1 MVRLKGVLTPAER
14 QLAKTVEGVDMVKR
28 LRQNLIALG
37 RDKLCE
43 QVSEI
48 TGAKTLAL
56 FTDIDVQSANGC
68 SCSRVD
74 RDIQNEV
81 DRAGIARWKNSSKAS
96 SSFEPKYSA
105 RRKSS
110 SPRLS
115 ENQAP
120 RALFITCSDSRVDPT
135 LLTQT
140 DPGELFI
147 LRNAGN
153 MVPPYGSMQGGST
166 ATIEYAMAVLK
177 VPHIMSAVIPIV
189 RVMKA
194 LLHPEDVHDLPAV
207 KEWVG
212 QAETTRRLMREH
224 YTDLQGNARLI
235 KTTQENVR
243 SQLRPSSHPSVR
255 RAAAA
260 QKESGSPW
268 VGLFHLDR
276 RCMGL

>member
-1 MVRLKGVLTPAER
+1 MEKLVKGFLKFRTEVFG
-14 QLAKTVEGVDMVKR
+14 KK
-28 LRQNLIALG
+28 
-37 RDKLCE
+37 K
-43 QVSEI
+43 
-48 TGAKTLAL
+48 AL
-56 FTDIDVQSANGC
+56 FT
-68 SCSRVD
+68 
-74 RDIQNEV
+74 
-81 DRAGIARWKNSSKAS
+81 
-96 SSFEPKYSA
+96 
-105 RRKSS
+105 
-110 SPRLS
+110 RLS

-177 VPHIMSAVIPIV
+177 VPHIIV
-189 RVMKA
+189 CGHTDCAVMKA
-194 LLHPEDVHDLPAV
+194 VLHPEEVHDLPAV

-224 YTDLQGNARLI
+224 YTDLKGIDRLI

-243 SQLRPSSHPSVR
+243 SQLDHLRTHPSVALLLR
-255 RAAAA
+255 K
-260 QKESGSPW
+260 KEVDLHGWVYSISTGDVWVYDFDSEEFTSLLHETSPR
-268 VGLFHLDR
+268 LKATR
-276 RCMGL
+276 

>member
-1 MVRLKGVLTPAER
+1 MERLVKGFLKFRTEVFGKKKE
-14 QLAKTVEGVDMVKR
+14 
-28 LRQNLIALG
+28 
-37 RDKLCE
+37 
-43 QVSEI
+43 
-48 TGAKTLAL
+48 L
-56 FTDIDVQSANGC
+56 FT
-68 SCSRVD
+68 
-74 RDIQNEV
+74 
-81 DRAGIARWKNSSKAS
+81 
-96 SSFEPKYSA
+96 
-105 RRKSS
+105 
-110 SPRLS
+110 RLS

-177 VPHIMSAVIPIV
+177 VPHIIV
-189 RVMKA
+189 CGHTDCGVMRA
-194 LLHPEDVHDLPAV
+194 LLHPEEVHDLPAV

-224 YTDLQGNARLI
+224 YTDLKGSDRLI

-243 SQLRPSSHPSVR
+243 SQLDHLRTHPSVAVLLR
-255 RAAAA
+255 
-260 QKESGSPW
+260 QKKVVLHGWFYSISTGDVW
-268 VGLFHLDR
+268 VYDFMSERFISLLDKASHR
-276 RCMGL
+276 LKVAR

>member
-1 MVRLKGVLTPAER
+1 MKQLVKGFLKFRTEVFGKKKE
-14 QLAKTVEGVDMVKR
+14 
-28 LRQNLIALG
+28 
-37 RDKLCE
+37 
-43 QVSEI
+43 
-48 TGAKTLAL
+48 L
-56 FTDIDVQSANGC
+56 FT
-68 SCSRVD
+68 
-74 RDIQNEV
+74 
-81 DRAGIARWKNSSKAS
+81 
-96 SSFEPKYSA
+96 
-105 RRKSS
+105 
-110 SPRLS
+110 RLS
-115 ENQAP
+115 ENQTS

-177 VPHIMSAVIPIV
+177 VPHIIVCGHTDCAVM
-189 RVMKA
+189 RA

-224 YTDLQGNARLI
+224 YTNLRGNARLI

-243 SQLRPSSHPSVR
+243 SQLDHLRTHPSVALLLR
-255 RAAAA
+255 KKKVDLHGWVYSISTGDVWVYDFDSEQFTSLLDDA
-260 QKESGSPW
+260 SPR
-268 VGLFHLDR
+268 LKASR
-276 RCMGL
+276 